1 MDIET
6 IMIIAFAVALII
18 SIWKIY
24 VFLPKKQLEDDD
36 TTKEATEKLTDI
48 TIRSIIEGHEKNGSM
63 THKELFEHI
72 SSHKDFDKEHF
83 WRFNQ
88 NRLNQLCEAT
98 TSAIRTQAHSKI
110 FIITR
115 KIKMEKFKRML
126 Y

>member
-1 MDIET
+1 MGAKMDIET

-88 NRLNQLCEAT
+88 NRLNQLLRSYHLRHPH
-98 TSAIRTQAHSKI
+98 TSSLKDIYHNEKDKNGKI
-110 FIITR
+110 
-115 KIKMEKFKRML
+115 
-126 Y
+126 